1 MEIMDFHKSFMA
13 ENTIKNPVQQKFFE
27 KLKQV
32 IPGNI
37 SFANE
42 IADILEISVDGAY
55 RRMRGESVLGMDEL
69 AKLCKHY
76 QIPPDVFISSDETA
90 TAAFHYR
97 KMIYDESGF
106 ADYIKNILSDLTRIN
121 AANPK
126 QIIYAS
132 ADLPL
137 FIQFTSPEYSA
148 FKTFFWQKAM
158 LNIPSL
164 EGKKF
169 SVPVIR
175 PEMAE
180 MCKRISDLYIQIPSI
195 EIWHDDTVLSNL
207 KLVEFA
213 WESGMFSSKDDAL
226 LVCNKL
232 SEMVALAEKW
242 AAKSSKFREEGKWAE
257 NEGNFTMYQSEFVL
271 TNNHIFVSAGNTKIL
286 YLTLHTF
293 NSIATTNSLFCAE
306 TDEWLKNIIRKS
318 ARISGEGEKQ
328 RHQFFK
334 SSQGKIANLVSR
346 ISA

>member
-1 MEIMDFHKSFMA
+1 MT
-13 ENTIKNPVQQKFFE
+13 ENTSKKPVQQKFFE

-42 IADILEISVDGAY
+42 ISDVLEISVDGAY
-55 RRMRGESVLGMDEL
+55 RRMRGESMLGMDEL

-97 KMIYDESGF
+97 KMIHDEAGF
-106 ADYIKNILSDLTRIN
+106 SDYLKNILSDLTRIN

-126 QIIYAS
+126 QIIYAA

-158 LNIPSL
+158 LNLPAL

-169 SVPVIR
+169 SAAGIHPA
-175 PEMAE
+175 MAE
-180 MCKRISDLYIQIPSI
+180 MCKKIADLYIQIPSV
-195 EIWHDDTVLSNL
+195 EVWHDDTVLSNL

-213 WESGMFSSKDDAL
+213 WESGMFASKEDAL
-226 LVCNKL
+226 IICKQL
-232 SEMVALAEKW
+232 SDMIVLAEKW
-242 AAKSSKFREEGKWAE
+242 AAKSAKFREEGKWAE

-271 TNNHIFVSAGNTKIL
+271 TNNHIFVTAGNTKIL

-328 RHQFFK
+328 RHKFFK
-334 SSQGKIANLVSR
+334 GSQEKISTLSSR
-346 ISA
+346 ISNS

>member
-1 MEIMDFHKSFMA
+1 MG
-13 ENTIKNPVQQKFFE
+13 ENTVKNPIQLKFFE

-32 IPGNI
+32 IPPNI

-42 IADILEISVDGAY
+42 IADVLEISVDGAY

-69 AKLCKHY
+69 TKLCRHY
-76 QIPPDVFISSDETA
+76 QIPPDVFISSDETT

-97 KMIYDESGF
+97 KMIHDEAGF
-106 ADYIKNILSDLTRIN
+106 TDYLKNIISDLHKIST
-121 AANPK
+121 ANPR

-132 ADLPL
+132 ADMPL
-137 FIQFTSPEYSA
+137 FIQFLSPEYSA

-158 LNIPSL
+158 LNLPSQ

-169 SVPVIR
+169 SASSVHPA
-175 PEMAE
+175 MAE
-180 MCKRISDLYIQIPSI
+180 MCKKIADLYIQIPSI
-195 EIWHDDTVLSNL
+195 EIWHDDTVQSNL

-213 WESGMFSSKDDAL
+213 WESGMFASKDDAL
-226 LVCNKL
+226 LICKKL
-232 SEMVALAEKW
+232 SEMVETAEKW
-242 AAKSSKFREEGKWAE
+242 AAKSAKFREEGKWAE

-271 TNNHIFVSAGNTKIL
+271 TNNHIFVTAGNARIL

-293 NSIATTNSLFCAE
+293 NSIATTNSLFCTE

-328 RHQFFK
+328 RHKFFRQ
-334 SSQGKIANLVSR
+334 SQEKISALVSK
-346 ISA
+346 ISM